1 MKGTSGRMAAL
12 TPSYFASLLPRLQVL
27 QSTGRDILRLDIGS
41 PDLPPPPS
49 ILGALARSVALEDR
63 HGYQNHRGTLVLR
76 QAWATMYSRLY
87 QVDLDPEQEVLPLA
101 GSKEGIFLVTQAL
114 VNQDDAVLIPNPGYP
129 IYSQAAAFA
138 GAHLWQMPL
147 EREEGYLP
155 DLEEVPREVLQRT
168 KILWLN
174 YPNNPTG
181 ATAAR
186 SFFSR
191 AVAFARENNLLLCH
205 DAAYSQVTYDGYC
218 APSLLEVRDAKEVG
232 VEFHSLSKSHNMAG
246 WREGVVVGNAR
257 ALSALHTLKTHVDSG
272 QFLPVLEAAAAALT
286 EDQGWIAARNEIYRA
301 RRDLVIATLLKL
313 GVRASTPQA
322 SLYIWA
328 PLPGHW
334 TSLGFASALLEKTG
348 VSVAPGIVFGSQG
361 EGFIR
366 ISLTAPTQLI
376 MEAMNRLADWW
387 PVAEISG
394 DRLHPSS

>member
-1 MKGTSGRMAAL
+1 MKGYSGRMAAL

-49 ILGALARSVALEDR
+49 ILGALARSVTLEDR

-129 IYSQAAAFA
+129 TYSQAAAFA
-138 GAHLWQMPL
+138 GADLWQMPL

-186 SFFSR
+186 GFFSR
-191 AVAFARENNLLLCH
+191 AVAFAREHNLLLCH

-246 WREGVVVGNAR
+246 WRVGVVVGNAR

-328 PLPGHW
+328 PLPGH
-334 TSLGFASALLEKTG
+334 
-348 VSVAPGIVFGSQG
+348 
-361 EGFIR
+361 
-366 ISLTAPTQLI
+366 
-376 MEAMNRLADWW
+376 
-387 PVAEISG
+387 
-394 DRLHPSS
+394 